1 MPFNFN
7 WFSNYRLPT
16 SVAQAIASSYIPGI
30 DEYESEYNRSFFL
43 QENMYKQGVRDAL
56 RNKSRSAVQVDTNTN
71 WLSHAFSGQDVRI
84 YVFITP
90 TDDLNPEQLASLDRG
105 KTTQAGTNSSTNWLM
120 DMSDKVDKEGAKAI
134 EDPIYQHCASSRLVN
149 ESDMTD
155 EMLAQFVNSNG
166 RSYVEEKSPSELVNT
181 LADEE
186 KTKREVWDALF
197 SDEKMSVLANE
208 LSSSFL
214 CLASANNITFSSFR
228 AKPQARPIGHVNPKG
243 YARGTRTIAGTL
255 VTVTFDRD
263 ILYKLI
269 SSMDKDGVNQTYDY
283 HNIDQLP
290 QISFI
295 ITGNNEYGMG
305 FFRILHGVEF
315 LSEDASYGSNDLVLY
330 QTLQFVALD
339 ATPIIPLEGYDLS
352 DDPESMSVIRKFVGK
367 MDSGYFNRITGNKE
381 AAKAV
386 KYEDVFTA
394 KYASAFDV
402 LYRRDI

>member
-90 TDDLNPEQLASLDRG
+90 TDDENPEQPESVDRG
-105 KTTQAGTNSSTNWLM
+105 TTTQAGTNSSSSEKI
-120 DMSDKVDKEGAKAI
+120 DMLGKLDEEAYKNSKDSILADINSSFIEGMEYEALAACVDPYGRTTT
-134 EDPIYQHCASSRLVN
+134 ED
-149 ESDMTD
+149 T
-155 EMLAQFVNSNG
+155 
-166 RSYVEEKSPSELVNT
+166 KTSELVDT
-181 LADEE
+181 LANEE
-186 KTKREVWDALF
+186 KTKREVWDTLS
-197 SDEKMSVLANE
+197 SDKKMESLASE

-214 CLASANNITFSSFR
+214 CLASANNMTFSSFR

-263 ILYKLI
+263 VLYKLI
-269 SSMDKDGVNQTYDY
+269 SSMDQDGVNQTYDY

>member
-30 DEYESEYNRSFFL
+30 DEAESEFNRSAFL
-43 QENMYKQGVRDAL
+43 LEHFEQERL
-56 RNKSRSAVQVDTNTN
+56 RRKKHRTITQVDTNTN

-90 TDDLNPEQLASLDRG
+90 TDDENPEQPESVDRG
-105 KTTQAGTNSSTNWLM
+105 TTTQAGTNSSSGGAPDL
-120 DMSDKVDKEGAKAI
+120 SDKVDTEKAKALR
-134 EDPIYQHCASSRLVN
+134 DPIYSEAAN
-149 ESDMTD
+149 NIWAGMD
-155 EMLAQFVNSNG
+155 EEALAQFVNSNE
-166 RSYVEEKSPSELVNT
+166 RTYVEEEPPSELVDT

-186 KTKREVWDALF
+186 KTKREIWDALF
-197 SDEKMSVLANE
+197 PDEKMSVLVSE

-214 CLASANNITFSSFR
+214 CLASANNMTFSSFR

-263 ILYKLI
+263 VLYKLI
-269 SSMDKDGVNQTYDY
+269 SSMDQDGVNQTYDY

>member
-90 TDDLNPEQLASLDRG
+90 TDDLNPEQPESVDR
-105 KTTQAGTNSSTNWLM
+105 TLPNSAGTNSS
-120 DMSDKVDKEGAKAI
+120 
-134 EDPIYQHCASSRLVN
+134 SSETIN
-149 ESDMTD
+149 MTD
-155 EMLAQFVNSNG
+155 KISNQLLMESIMG
-166 RSYVEEKSPSELVNT
+166 DIYKESVEETIASLIDPYGRTNKEDTNTSELVNT

-197 SDEKMSVLANE
+197 SDKKMSVLANE

-381 AAKAV
+381 AAEAV

>member
-90 TDDLNPEQLASLDRG
+90 TDDENPEQPESVDRG
-105 KTTQAGTNSSTNWLM
+105 TVNQAGTNSSSSEKI
-120 DMSDKVDKEGAKAI
+120 DMLGKLDEEAYKNSRDSILADINSSFI
-134 EDPIYQHCASSRLVN
+134 EDMEN
-149 ESDMTD
+149 EA
-155 EMLAQFVNSNG
+155 LAACIDPYG
-166 RSYVEEKSPSELVNT
+166 RTTTQDTNTSELVNT

-197 SDEKMSVLANE
+197 SDKKMSVLANE

-381 AAKAV
+381 AAEAV

>member
-90 TDDLNPEQLASLDRG
+90 TDDENPEQPESVDRG
-105 KTTQAGTNSSTNWLM
+105 TVNQAGTNSSSSEKI
-120 DMSDKVDKEGAKAI
+120 DMLGKLDEEAYKNSRDSILADINSSFI
-134 EDPIYQHCASSRLVN
+134 EDMEN
-149 ESDMTD
+149 EA
-155 EMLAQFVNSNG
+155 LAACIDPYG
-166 RSYVEEKSPSELVNT
+166 RTTTQDTNTSELVNT

-381 AAKAV
+381 AAEAV

>member
-1 MPFNFN
+1 
-7 WFSNYRLPT
+7 
-16 SVAQAIASSYIPGI
+16 
-30 DEYESEYNRSFFL
+30 
-43 QENMYKQGVRDAL
+43 
-56 RNKSRSAVQVDTNTN
+56 
-71 WLSHAFSGQDVRI
+71 
-84 YVFITP
+84 
-90 TDDLNPEQLASLDRG
+90 
-105 KTTQAGTNSSTNWLM
+105 
-120 DMSDKVDKEGAKAI
+120 
-134 EDPIYQHCASSRLVN
+134 
-149 ESDMTD
+149 
-155 EMLAQFVNSNG
+155 
-166 RSYVEEKSPSELVNT
+166 
-181 LADEE
+181 
-186 KTKREVWDALF
+186 
-197 SDEKMSVLANE
+197 
-208 LSSSFL
+208 
-214 CLASANNITFSSFR
+214 
-228 AKPQARPIGHVNPKG
+228 
-243 YARGTRTIAGTL
+243 
-255 VTVTFDRD
+255 
-263 ILYKLI
+263 
-269 SSMDKDGVNQTYDY
+269 MDKDGVDQTYDY